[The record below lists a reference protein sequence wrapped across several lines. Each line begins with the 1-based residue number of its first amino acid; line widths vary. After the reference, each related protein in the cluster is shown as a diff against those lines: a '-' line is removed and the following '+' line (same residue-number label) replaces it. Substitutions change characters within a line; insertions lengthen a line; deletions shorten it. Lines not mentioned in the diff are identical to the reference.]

1 MAWGTAASFVAS
13 YMRRAR
19 PRRSSKVSSVSSRAE
34 PLRPREMSAALRSPE
49 ATIPTQSGPPEL
61 LTPARSEP
69 AESLTPTGSGSP
81 ESRTQP
87 MVPLAS
93 TTVSKQRSERRIA
106 VRLPLK
112 VSGRDSHGFAFEED
126 TSSENL
132 CRNGAAFVTRFDVA
146 IGSDL
151 EIRIAFLQ
159 YASRRTNAERLGSPR
174 NGNRFSAARNS
185 DTDFATHGRVVHV
198 CDSPSGGEK
207 LVGVQFTGPRFQ
219 RVFRSES
226 AA

>member
-1 MAWGTAASFVAS
+1 
-13 YMRRAR
+13 
-19 PRRSSKVSSVSSRAE
+19 
-34 PLRPREMSAALRSPE
+34 
-49 ATIPTQSGPPEL
+49 
-61 LTPARSEP
+61 
-69 AESLTPTGSGSP
+69 
-81 ESRTQP
+81 
-87 MVPLAS
+87 MVPLS
-93 TTVSKQRSERRIA
+93 STVSRQRSERRIA

-112 VSGRDSHGFAFEED
+112 VRGRDAHGFTFEED

-151 EIRIAFLQ
+151 EIRIPFSQ
-159 YASRRTNAERLGSPR
+159 YASRRTQPERFDGPAVGSRFPTPR
-174 NGNRFSAARNS
+174 FNES
-185 DTDFATHGRVVHV
+185 DFATHGRVVHV
-198 CDSPSGGEK
+198 RMSRSGKEK

>member
-1 MAWGTAASFVAS
+1 MVWGTAANFVAL

-19 PRRSSKVSSVSSRAE
+19 PRKFSRVSNASSRAE
-34 PLRPREMSAALRSPE
+34 PPRSKMLTALRSPE
-49 ATIPTQSGPPEL
+49 L
-61 LTPARSEP
+61 
-69 AESLTPTGSGSP
+69 
-81 ESRTQP
+81 RTQP
-87 MVPLAS
+87 MVPPS

-112 VSGRDSHGFAFEED
+112 VRGRDSRGFAFEED

-151 EIRIAFLQ
+151 EIRIPFSH
-159 YASRRTNAERLGSPR
+159 YTSRR
-174 NGNRFSAARNS
+174 S
-185 DTDFATHGRVVHV
+185 DADFATHGRVVHV
-198 CDSPSGGEK
+198 STSQPDGERM
-207 LVGVQFTGPRFQ
+207 VGVQFTGPRFQ

>member
-1 MAWGTAASFVAS
+1 MAWETAASFVAS

-19 PRRSSKVSSVSSRAE
+19 PRKSSKVSNAFSRAE
-34 PLRPREMSAALRSPE
+34 PPRSREMSAPTPSGSPE
-49 ATIPTQSGPPEL
+49 T
-61 LTPARSEP
+61 LTAQR
-69 AESLTPTGSGSP
+69 SP

-93 TTVSKQRSERRIA
+93 TTGSRQRSERRIA

-112 VSGRDSHGFAFEED
+112 VSGRDSRGFAFEED

-151 EIRIAFLQ
+151 EIRIPFSHH
-159 YASRRTNAERLGSPR
+159 ASRRPGS
-174 NGNRFSAARNS
+174 SAPSRSA
-185 DTDFATHGRVVHV
+185 DADFATQGRVVHV
-198 CDSPSGGEK
+198 GNSQPDGERM
-207 LVGVQFTGPRFQ
+207 VGVQFTGPRFQ

>member
-1 MAWGTAASFVAS
+1 MAWETAASFVEL

-19 PRRSSKVSSVSSRAE
+19 PRKFSKVSNAFSRTG
-34 PLRPREMSAALRSPE
+34 PLPEM
-49 ATIPTQSGPPEL
+49 
-61 LTPARSEP
+61 
-69 AESLTPTGSGSP
+69 
-81 ESRTQP
+81 RTQP

-93 TTVSKQRSERRIA
+93 TTVSRQRSERRIA

-112 VSGRDSHGFAFEED
+112 VSGRDSRGFAFEED

-151 EIRIAFLQ
+151 EIRIPLSH
-159 YASRRTNAERLGSPR
+159 YGSRRAQPERAGGPP
-174 NGNRFSAARNS
+174 NGNRFSATRMNE
-185 DTDFATHGRVVHV
+185 TDFATHGRVVHV
-198 CDSPSGGEK
+198 CDSQSGREK

>member
-1 MAWGTAASFVAS
+1 
-13 YMRRAR
+13 
-19 PRRSSKVSSVSSRAE
+19 
-34 PLRPREMSAALRSPE
+34 
-49 ATIPTQSGPPEL
+49 
-61 LTPARSEP
+61 
-69 AESLTPTGSGSP
+69 
-81 ESRTQP
+81 

-93 TTVSKQRSERRIA
+93 TTASKQRSERRIA

-112 VSGRDSHGFAFEED
+112 VSGRDARGFAFEED

-151 EIRIAFLQ
+151 EIRIPFSQ
-159 YASRRTNAERLGSPR
+159 YASRRAQPERPGAS
-174 NGNRFSAARNS
+174 GNDKRFAGRRSS
-185 DTDFATHGRVVHV
+185 ESDFATQGRVVHV
-198 CDSPSGGEK
+198 CDSQSQGER